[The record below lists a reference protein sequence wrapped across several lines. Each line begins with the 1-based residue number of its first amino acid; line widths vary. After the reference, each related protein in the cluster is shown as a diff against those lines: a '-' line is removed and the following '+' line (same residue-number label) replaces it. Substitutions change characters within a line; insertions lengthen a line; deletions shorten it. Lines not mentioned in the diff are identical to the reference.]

1 MFAFTK
7 QVALTMLTGLFNKH
21 FRDQFHLQWSLL
33 FKDYKIHLT
42 LLFKT
47 FQDGKKSN
55 FFRQFHKAFT
65 NPHKP
70 HGETELTSHKPLQ
83 EHREACGILG
93 L

>member
-1 MFAFTK
+1 
-7 QVALTMLTGLFNKH
+7 MLTGLFNTN
-21 FRDQFHLQWSLL
+21 FRDEFHLQWSFL

-65 NPHKP
+65 NHMGK
-70 HGETELTSHKPLQ
+70 TELTSHKPLQ
-83 EHREACGILG
+83 EKREACGILG